1 MWLKRDGR
9 EIWIQVEAVAR
20 LSLVLDEQF
29 TVDDS
34 ESHNRYM
41 YASVVVLLWGR

>member
-1 MWLKRDGR
+1 VVEKRWQGELDSNGSCGS
-9 EIWIQVEAVAR
+9 R

-41 YASVVVLLWGR
+41 YASVVVLLWGL